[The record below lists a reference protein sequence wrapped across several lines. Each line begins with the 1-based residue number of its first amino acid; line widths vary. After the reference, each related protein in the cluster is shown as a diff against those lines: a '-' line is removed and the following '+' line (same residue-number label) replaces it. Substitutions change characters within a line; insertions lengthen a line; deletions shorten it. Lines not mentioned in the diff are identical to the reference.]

1 MTHNVDM
8 RTFLDERIKLIV
20 TVAVELIGGD
30 DLVIVK
36 GFSCLGDGGVGYF
49 VSGVYFTILTVFE
62 E

>member
-1 MTHNVDM
+1 M